1 MVDLDTSCKCMVEMD
16 KIPCS
21 DPLYKTLFLFWHQAW
36 QNFTTKK
43 TLIWNII
50 K

>member
-1 MVDLDTSCKCMVEMD
+1 MVEMD

-21 DPLYKTLFLFWHQAW
+21 DPLYKQDTIVFFWHQAW

-43 TLIWNII
+43 TLIWNI
-50 K
+50 KNKK